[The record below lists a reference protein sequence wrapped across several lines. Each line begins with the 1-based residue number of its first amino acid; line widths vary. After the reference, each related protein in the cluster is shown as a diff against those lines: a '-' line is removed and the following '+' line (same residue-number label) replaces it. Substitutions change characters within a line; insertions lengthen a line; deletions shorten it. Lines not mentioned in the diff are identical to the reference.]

1 MSFNLNNALDD
12 KITVVRGIPGDI
24 VIFGIDGTIADS
36 GVPISI
42 GSGQAK
48 QPTAVPGDLAVFG
61 SGVNQGQN
69 IDSGLTV
76 DDSFGFITN
85 CIMVKSKN
93 RKFTTYGFVF
103 TSCR

>member
-48 QPTAVPGDLAVFG
+48 QPTAVPGD
-61 SGVNQGQN
+61 
-69 IDSGLTV
+69 
-76 DDSFGFITN
+76 
-85 CIMVKSKN
+85 
-93 RKFTTYGFVF
+93 
-103 TSCR
+103 